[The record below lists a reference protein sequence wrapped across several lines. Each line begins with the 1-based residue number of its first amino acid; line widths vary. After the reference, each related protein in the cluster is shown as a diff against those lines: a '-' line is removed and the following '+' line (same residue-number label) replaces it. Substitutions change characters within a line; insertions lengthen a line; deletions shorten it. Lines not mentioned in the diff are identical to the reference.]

1 MNARWWAG
9 RTRQFT
15 RYVAGRVS
23 AAEREEL
30 RSWLTPPQLGLFDRM
45 HRADRRHGLD
55 VVAALKA
62 AGHDDR
68 DLLIAGLLHDSGKGR
83 SLHVWHRIGWSV
95 SEHYGAGVRQTLERL
110 PTFQTAFATL
120 AAHAEVSATLARDA
134 GCSGRTVDLIRHQAE
149 PVDEELG
156 VALQLAD
163 EAS

>member
-1 MNARWWAG
+1 MSIRWWGG

-15 RYVAGRVS
+15 RYMTGRVS
-23 AAEREEL
+23 APERDGL
-30 RSWLTPPQLGLFDRM
+30 RSWLTPPQLQLYDNM

-62 AGHDDR
+62 AGHDDP

-83 SLHVWHRIGWSV
+83 SLHVWHRIGWSL
-95 SEHYGAGVRQTLERL
+95 SEHYGAVARRTLERL
-110 PTFQTAFATL
+110 PTFRAAFATL
-120 AAHAEVSATLARDA
+120 AAHAEVSAKLARDA
-134 GCSGRTVDLIRHQAE
+134 GCSERTVDLIRHQAE